1 MHNKLYAGAVCY
13 VFFPKFEKS
22 GGGGIF
28 PPGSPAG
35 YGPEGESFVLTRT
48 QYRKTFLFSNL
59 RAKASRPDEEFLKD
73 STHPFK
79 LIKNCA
85 IFILSTAKVYSYL

>member
-1 MHNKLYAGAVCY
+1 MVSSLNLQNL
-13 VFFPKFEKS
+13 E
-22 GGGGIF
+22 GGHF
-28 PPGSPAG
+28 PPGSSAG

-48 QYRKTFLFSNL
+48 QCREAFLFSNL
-59 RAKASRPDEEFLKD
+59 RAKASRLDEEFLKD

-85 IFILSTAKVYSYL
+85 IFIINTAKVYSYL